1 MAEFIGTPKK
11 ALALKKKMDTELRV
25 FIDNVATWSETNP
38 DAWVAI
44 DGSNVIAI
52 DPDRDRLLERVRA
65 RGLDPAH
72 VLLQFIPRP
81 GTVQM
86 L

>member
-1 MAEFIGTPKK
+1 MAELIGTPEK
-11 ALALKKKMDTELRV
+11 ALALKKKMDSELRV
-25 FIDNVATWSETNP
+25 FIDNVAAWSETNP
-38 DAWVAI
+38 DCWVAI
-44 DGSNVIAI
+44 DGSSVLAI
-52 DPDRDRLLERVRA
+52 EADRDSLLERVRA

-72 VLLQFIPRP
+72 VLVQFIPRP